1 MENDVTSME
10 DLAVRIHQLEEEE
23 KQKTAALKTQVTV
36 VLDGFRP
43 SSLLKSAV
51 SEIATSKSLREGAI
65 DTSIGLGA
73 GWLVR
78 KIYQANSKSIF
89 KKLTGFILQSLT
101 TGFVTGKIPEIR
113 QKVADL

>member
-1 MENDVTSME
+1 MENDITSME

-23 KQKTAALKTQVTV
+23 KLKTALLKTQVAV

-51 SEIATSKSLREGAI
+51 AEITTSKSLKEGAI
-65 DTSIGLGA
+65 NTSIGMGA

-78 KIYQANSKSIF
+78 KIYQANSKNIF
-89 KKLTGFILQSLT
+89 RKLTGFILQSVT
-101 TGFVTGKIPEIR
+101 TGFVTSKIPDIR